1 MLSEPDFD
9 DVVLFDVPA
18 EYADGLSARLNPDR
32 LTWLHRSN
40 EQELFVVAAL
50 RVEPVDLAGL
60 LRDVET
66 WLAASDL
73 PYLRFI
79 LDGREYRLQP
89 QAAAPH
95 RTCPSS

>member
-32 LTWLHRSN
+32 LTWLHRSDK
-40 EQELFVVAAL
+40 EELFVVAAL
-50 RVEPVDLAGL
+50 RVEPDDLAGL
-60 LRDVET
+60 LQDVKT
-66 WLAASDL
+66 WLAESDL

-79 LDGREYRLQP
+79 LDGRAYMLQP
-89 QAAAPH
+89 HPMAPAGEA
-95 RTCPSS
+95 P